1 MGMDAGD
8 VCIFVAGYCF
18 ATEASQKPPVSHG
31 LARGPGTLGHG
42 HARRPDVNFV
52 HEGGREGAAGPVAG
66 HGQGWLGTATALHT
80 RSLVMTDYDYD
91 QCTMYVFCPRARG
104 AGRISRPIPAGGVWT
119 RQRQPQTCQDSFL
132 GKMGHSRGGGGEL
145 LVVGF
150 LQSGGLH
157 SRFLSYFPDAQR
169 ERQRGGASASRIP
182 LLRTG
187 TTLRRNKGNKDAFP
201 IQEPRKQPDGWGAR
215 TKRQF
220 RRGQRPSMP
229 ASYLPS
235 ARQVLRIRVLSIWYQ
250 VVLQR
255 QAFFPARHK
264 KNKIPRARNGKLP
277 KTPASLCEKVA
288 SKRRRRGL

>member
-1 MGMDAGD
+1 
-8 VCIFVAGYCF
+8 
-18 ATEASQKPPVSHG
+18 
-31 LARGPGTLGHG
+31 
-42 HARRPDVNFV
+42 
-52 HEGGREGAAGPVAG
+52 
-66 HGQGWLGTATALHT
+66 
-80 RSLVMTDYDYD
+80 
-91 QCTMYVFCPRARG
+91 MYLFCPRARG

-132 GKMGHSRGGGGEL
+132 GKMGHSRGGGRL

-169 ERQRGGASASRIP
+169 EGASVSRIP

-187 TTLRRNKGNKDAFP
+187 TTIRRNKGKH
-201 IQEPRKQPDGWGAR
+201 EKGALTR
-215 TKRQF
+215 AAKAARPLGSADQGQF
-220 RRGQRPSMP
+220 CRGQRPSMP
-229 ASYLPS
+229 ASYLLS

-264 KNKIPRARNGKLP
+264 KEKQNPPRQKWQNAKNPGIPVRE
-277 KTPASLCEKVA
+277 SCV
-288 SKRRRRGL
+288 

>member
-8 VCIFVAGYCF
+8 VCIFWPHVRLLFCNGGIS
-18 ATEASQKPPVSHG
+18 EAAR
-31 LARGPGTLGHG
+31 LAWSGTGGPGTLGHG

-91 QCTMYVFCPRARG
+91 QWYNVLVLPACQGCGADITADPSRRSLDATAPTPNLPRFVFG
-104 AGRISRPIPAGGVWT
+104 ENGT
-119 RQRQPQTCQDSFL
+119 QQ
-132 GKMGHSRGGGGEL
+132 GGGRL

-169 ERQRGGASASRIP
+169 EGASVSRIP

-187 TTLRRNKGNKDAFP
+187 TTIRRNKGKH
-201 IQEPRKQPDGWGAR
+201 EKGALTSAAKAAR
-215 TKRQF
+215 PLGSADQGQF
-220 RRGQRPSMP
+220 CRGQRPSMP
-229 ASYLPS
+229 ASYLLS

-264 KNKIPRARNGKLP
+264 KEKQNPPRQKWQNAKNPGIPVRE
-277 KTPASLCEKVA
+277 SCV
-288 SKRRRRGL
+288 